1 MHMIGRL
8 VLIAACLAGTD
19 ARLLRKPAASAQAVS
34 IHPAW
39 IRQELMKPEVSGSGA
54 VGGLMGFC
62 TGLAC
67 RKAGEAAAVG
77 LGAAFCFLG
86 VLAKSGYITIDIPK
100 IEKSLLMM
108 LDMNKDGKL
117 DDADYKFV
125 SERAITVLQDNGMVA
140 TGAFAAG
147 FAYGFYGY
155 GAS

>member
-1 MHMIGRL
+1 MIGRL

-117 DDADYKFV
+117 SGAEFVVFNMEGGSHLNDA
-125 SERAITVLQDNGMVA
+125 
-140 TGAFAAG
+140 AFKKQCDAWLDLAK
-147 FAYGFYGY
+147 ARKVR
-155 GAS
+155 